1 MYGVPAGKLE
11 GCRTEWKTDVILPV
25 LCEMT
30 IVAAVSRLETT
41 AREEASTVI
50 EGCCVIDI
58 VVMWCNGYVDGVPL
72 GTRARLFIPKLN
84 THVRYRMKAAKPSHF
99 AR

>member
-25 LCEMT
+25 LCEIT
-30 IVAAVSRLETT
+30 IVAAVSRSETT

-50 EGCCVIDI
+50 EGRCVVDI
-58 VVMWCNGYVDGVPL
+58 VLVSKDDRIG
-72 GTRARLFIPKLN
+72 
-84 THVRYRMKAAKPSHF
+84 S
-99 AR
+99 

>member
-1 MYGVPAGKLE
+1 MPAGKLE

-30 IVAAVSRLETT
+30 IVAAVSRPETT

-50 EGCCVIDI
+50 EGCCVVDI
-58 VVMWCNGYVDGVPL
+58 VLVSKGDRVGL
-72 GTRARLFIPKLN
+72 
-84 THVRYRMKAAKPSHF
+84 
-99 AR
+99 

>member
-11 GCRTEWKTDVILPV
+11 GCRMEWKTDVILPV

-30 IVAAVSRLETT
+30 IVAAVSRPETT

-50 EGCCVIDI
+50 EGCCIVDI
-58 VVMWCNGYVDGVPL
+58 VLVSKGERIG
-72 GTRARLFIPKLN
+72 
-84 THVRYRMKAAKPSHF
+84 S
-99 AR
+99 

>member
-30 IVAAVSRLETT
+30 IVAAVSRPETT
-41 AREEASTVI
+41 AREEARTVM
-50 EGCCVIDI
+50 EGCCVTDI
-58 VVMWCNGYVDGVPL
+58 ALVFKGDSVEL
-72 GTRARLFIPKLN
+72 
-84 THVRYRMKAAKPSHF
+84 
-99 AR
+99 

>member
-30 IVAAVSRLETT
+30 IVAAVCRPETT

-50 EGCCVIDI
+50 EDRCVVGI
-58 VVMWCNGYVDGVPL
+58 VLVSKGDRVG
-72 GTRARLFIPKLN
+72 
-84 THVRYRMKAAKPSHF
+84 S
-99 AR
+99 